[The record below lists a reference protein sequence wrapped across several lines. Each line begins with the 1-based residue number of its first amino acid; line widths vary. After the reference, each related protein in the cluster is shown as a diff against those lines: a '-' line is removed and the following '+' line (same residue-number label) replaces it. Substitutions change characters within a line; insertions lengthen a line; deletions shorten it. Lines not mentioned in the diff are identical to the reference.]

1 MPKITLWKLFLIACI
16 AGFAAAAVSI
26 GHAEKTDTIV
36 RTNVAANAPRTAL
49 PMCPSAQG
57 QMSKPARPTYQRY
70 LGQTPMTRVV
80 VR

>member
-1 MPKITLWKLFLIACI
+1 MPKMTLWKLFLIACI
-16 AGFAAAAVSI
+16 AGFAVAAVSI
-26 GHAEKTDTIV
+26 GHAEKAGTIV
-36 RTNVAANAPRTAL
+36 QSNVAASAPRTAL

-57 QMSKPARPTYQRY
+57 QMSKPVRPTYKRY